1 MLGGMGEDIDDTVIS
16 PPQHPSVTPGT
27 GTVDRD
33 DTVVRSPVARPH
45 SSPPDPIPEPTLTT
59 GHSAYGL
66 RVGLDGEPIPLDVPC
81 FVGRRPS
88 PPRVTRGVQPRLV
101 RVASPHKEV
110 SATHLE
116 VRQLGASVVVTDLKS
131 TNGTIVMVPGRKP
144 RTLRQGESVVVSPG
158 TLVDIGDDN
167 ILQILPI
174 QRLGSGSAGRQ
185 P

>member
-1 MLGGMGEDIDDTVIS
+1 MLGGMGEDLDDTVIS
-16 PPQHPSVTPGT
+16 PTQRPVELSGVGVT
-27 GTVDRD
+27 DLD
-33 DTVVRSPVARPH
+33 DTRVSAAGARPH
-45 SSPPDPIPEPTLTT
+45 YSSRDAVPVPPVVT
-59 GHSAYGL
+59 GHPAYGL
-66 RVGLDGEPIPLDVPC
+66 RIGLDGDPIPLDVPC
-81 FVGRRPS
+81 YVGRRPS

-101 RVASPHKEV
+101 RVVSPGREV
-110 SATHLE
+110 SSTHVE

-174 QRLGSGSAGRQ
+174 QRLGHGPAGRQ